1 MSRNYVIGL
10 AYVIWACVLVVIF
23 IATVQNRVA
32 TITLLDICV
41 LFTLLYL
48 LLKTPMRKDGEMIR
62 QWSKPVNPEI

>member
-1 MSRNYVIGL
+1 MSTNHVIGL

-41 LFTLLYL
+41 FFTLLSL
-48 LLKTPMRKDGEMIR
+48 LLKNAYAKRRGDD
-62 QWSKPVNPEI
+62 